1 MNKKISLGAAIAYM
15 AIVAAITFSLTN
27 IYAQNAFNSM
37 MKNMEERE
45 ATYDKLAEIDLA
57 VRDNYYGE
65 LDNDLILSS
74 TAAGYI
80 AGLGDPDSKYL
91 TPKEYEEYSKV
102 ESGKYV
108 GIGVVTELSEDGYI
122 RLKTVY
128 PESPAEF
135 AGLRAGDIIISI
147 DGVAANAENY
157 TELSGT
163 LKGEAGTKV
172 TLVKRLDNSEST
184 LELTRRD
191 VDLPTVQGQL
201 LAGNTAYLRFSG
213 ITQATAAQLE
223 KTVKQFTDGGA
234 TSLILDMRGIKSTN
248 MKYITDMLDP
258 LLPEG
263 DIVYAKYRDGKKKSL
278 ATSDAVATA
287 LPVTVLADEGTQGTP
302 ELFVQALKEQPRG
315 KFVGLSTAGHGSLQE
330 GFKLKDGS
338 AVLLTTAIYTSTS
351 GKSYDDT
358 GVVPDFEVKLG
369 NTEEEKAAFI
379 GNPDTDPQL
388 RKAMEIS
395 AAAVATAQASAAS
408 ASASASDTPSSSDAK

>member
-27 IYAQNAFNSM
+27 IYSQNAFNSM

-57 VRDNYYGE
+57 IRDNYYGE

-80 AGLGDPDSKYL
+80 VGLGDPDSKYL
-91 TPKEYEEYSKV
+91 TPKEYEEYTKV

-147 DGVAANAENY
+147 DGTGANAENY
-157 TELSGT
+157 SSLSGT

-191 VDLPTVQGQL
+191 VDIPTVQAEL
-201 LAGNTAYLRFSG
+201 LAGNTAYIRFSG

-223 KTVKQFTDGGA
+223 KTLKQLTDGGA
-234 TSLILDMRGIKSTN
+234 TSLILDMRGVKSTDT
-248 MKYITDMLDP
+248 KHITDMLDP

-263 DIVYAKYRDGKKKSL
+263 DMAYTKYKDGSQKAL
-278 ATSDAVATA
+278 ASSDSVAVT
-287 LPVTVLADEGTQGTP
+287 LPMTVLADDGTQGAP
-302 ELFVQALKEQPRG
+302 ELFVQTIKEQPAG
-315 KFVGLSTAGHGSLQE
+315 KFVGVSTAGMGSLQE
-330 GFKLKDGS
+330 DFKLKDGS
-338 AVLLTTAIYTSTS
+338 AVLLTTAIYTSAS
-351 GKSYDDT
+351 GKSYDET

-369 NTEEEKAAFI
+369 STEEEKAAFI
-379 GNPDTDPQL
+379 GNVETDLQL

-395 AAAVATAQASAAS
+395 AAAVAKAEADAAS
-408 ASASASDTPSSSDAK
+408 ASAAPSSSSR

>member
-27 IYAQNAFNSM
+27 IYSQNAFNSM
-37 MKNMEERE
+37 MKNMDERE

-57 VRDNYYGE
+57 VRDNYYGT
-65 LDNDLILSS
+65 LDNDLLLSS

-91 TPKEYEEYSKV
+91 TPKEYEEYTKV

-135 AGLRAGDIIISI
+135 AGLHAGDIIISI
-147 DGVAANAENY
+147 DGKTANAENY
-157 TELSGT
+157 STLSGG

-172 TLVKRLDNSEST
+172 TLVKRLDNSETT

-191 VDLPTVQGQL
+191 VDIPTVQSEV
-201 LAGNTAYLRFSG
+201 LAGNTGYIRFSG
-213 ITQATAAQLE
+213 ITQATSAQLE
-223 KTVKQFTDGGA
+223 KTIKQLTDNGV
-234 TSLILDMRGIKSTN
+234 TSLILDLRGIKSTN
-248 MKYITDMLDP
+248 MKHITDMLDP

-263 DIVYAKYRDGKKKSL
+263 DIAYTKYKDGSKKSL
-278 ATSDAVATA
+278 GTSDAVSVS
-287 LPVTVLADEGTQGTP
+287 LPMTVLADDGTQGTP
-302 ELFVQALKEQPRG
+302 ELFVQAIKEQPAG
-315 KFVGLSTAGHGSLQE
+315 KFVGLSTAGHGNLQE
-330 GFKLKDGS
+330 DFKLKDGS
-338 AVLLTTAIYTSTS
+338 AVLLTTAIYTSAS
-351 GKSYDDT
+351 GKSYDKT
-358 GVVPDFEVKLG
+358 GVTPDYEVKLG
-369 NTEEEKAAFI
+369 NSEEEKAAFI
-379 GNPDTDPQL
+379 GNVDTDPQL

-395 AAAVATAQASAAS
+395 AAAVAKADAAASSGSSSSAAS
-408 ASASASDTPSSSDAK
+408 LSK

>member
-27 IYAQNAFNSM
+27 IYSQNAFNSM

-65 LDNDLILSS
+65 LDNDQILSS
-74 TAAGYI
+74 TAEGYI
-80 AGLGDPDSKYL
+80 VGLGDPDSKYL
-91 TPKEYEEYSKV
+91 TPKEYEEYTKV

-147 DGVAANAENY
+147 DGVAANTENY
-157 TELSGT
+157 NELSGT

-172 TLVKRLDNSEST
+172 TLVKRMDNSEST

-191 VDLPTVQGQL
+191 VDIPTVQPQM
-201 LAGNTAYLRFSG
+201 LAGNTAYIRFLS
-213 ITQATAAQLE
+213 ITQATASQLE
-223 KTVKQFTDGGA
+223 KSIKQMTDSGA
-234 TSLILDMRGIKSTN
+234 TSLILDMRGIKSTDT
-248 MKYITDMLDP
+248 KHITAMLDP

-263 DIVYAKYRDGKKKSL
+263 EIAYTTYKDGSKKPL
-278 ATSDAVATA
+278 ANSDVVAVG
-287 LPVTVLADEGTQGTP
+287 LPMTVLADEGTQGAP
-302 ELFVQALKEQPRG
+302 ELFVQVIKEQSTG
-315 KFVGLSTAGHGSLQE
+315 KFVGIATAGDGSLQE
-330 GFKLKDGS
+330 DFKLKDGS
-338 AVLLTTAIYTSTS
+338 AVLLTTAIYTSPA
-351 GKSYDDT
+351 GKSYDGT
-358 GVVPDFEVKLG
+358 GVVPDFEVRLG

-379 GNPDTDPQL
+379 GNVETDLQL

-395 AAAVATAQASAAS
+395 AAAVAKVKADALSSSSSTAQSPAS
-408 ASASASDTPSSSDAK
+408 K